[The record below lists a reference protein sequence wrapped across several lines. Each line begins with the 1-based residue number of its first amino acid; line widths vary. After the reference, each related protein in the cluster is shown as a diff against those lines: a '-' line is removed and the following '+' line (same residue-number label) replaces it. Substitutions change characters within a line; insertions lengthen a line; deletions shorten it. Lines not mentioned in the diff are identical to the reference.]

1 MPFPSQWKQFCE
13 WNKINNKNIPDYIN
27 LSEINRFAARY
38 RLASGFK
45 GLDVEGFRQE
55 STVNG
60 YSATF
65 KVFLAYTALEQLH
78 KATRSNP
85 QHLHERFGESQPILA
100 AKLRDFS
107 NILNFLREQLASEK
121 LKKELQNFI
130 DEKHDVCLY
139 VATGL
144 RHAFSHGFMSVHANN
159 TTPQQTIE
167 FCEVLSTMLLE
178 LANREFSEI
187 TDSLCENSVE

>member
-45 GLDVEGFRQE
+45 GLDVEDFRQE
-55 STVNG
+55 LTVNG

-78 KATRSNP
+78 KATKTEN
-85 QHLHERFGESQPILA
+85 QKFNNRFEEAQPVLASKLRETPKILIFLSEQLESPKLR
-100 AKLRDFS
+100 AKLQD
-107 NILNFLREQLASEK
+107 
-121 LKKELQNFI
+121 FI
-130 DEKHDVCLY
+130 DKKHDFCLC

-144 RHAFSHGFMSVHANN
+144 RHAFSHGFMIVHANN
-159 TTPQQTIE
+159 TTPQQTIK
-167 FCEVLSTMLLE
+167 FCEMLSTMLLE
-178 LANREFSEI
+178 LADREFSEI
-187 TDSLCENSVE
+187 TDSLCENSF